1 MGHAATLPLV
11 YLLQESELA
20 VLLAVLGTWGHGH
33 GLGALYALAQW
44 VLAVLGTWGHG
55 HGLGALYA
63 LAQWVHTLP
72 EGHHRTLAT
81 SERAKAG
88 VEDP

>member
-1 MGHAATLPLV
+1 MGHAAALPLV

-44 VLAVLGTWGHG
+44 VHM
-55 HGLGALYA
+55 
-63 LAQWVHTLP
+63 LP